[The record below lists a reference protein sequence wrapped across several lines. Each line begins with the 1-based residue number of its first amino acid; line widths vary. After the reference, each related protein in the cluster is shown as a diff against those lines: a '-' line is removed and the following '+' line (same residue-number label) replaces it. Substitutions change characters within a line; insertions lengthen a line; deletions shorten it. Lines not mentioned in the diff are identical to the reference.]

1 LAPGNLFG
9 RKPTIID
16 YSFLFS
22 IDKEIRLFFA
32 LPNESDVTKKE
43 VLELFDIGISRMAAE
58 KQLEFLMN
66 GEEARQVTISK
77 LVIAGWTGRNV
88 EAMEAHIAELEEMGI
103 ARPSKTPTF
112 YRCTVDQLTT
122 DDMIQVIGD
131 DSSGEIEF
139 IMVSLED
146 GLWVGLGS
154 DHTDRK
160 IEAIDVTVSK
170 QMCAKPIAKT
180 LWKYDD
186 VKDHWDD
193 LMLKSTI
200 INDRFKEDYQEGPV
214 TTMRSPEELIALY
227 TSGGELPEGTLM
239 FCGTLAV
246 QGGVRPA
253 EYFDATLTDPVL
265 GREINY
271 QYQAESLPP
280 EE

>member
-1 LAPGNLFG
+1 
-9 RKPTIID
+9 
-16 YSFLFS
+16 
-22 IDKEIRLFFA
+22 

-214 TTMRSPEELIALY
+214 TTMRSPEELVALY